1 MDVLN
6 PYLASEQVML
16 SRINQQ
22 INPTSMQILRII
34 RDIDYEID

>member
-16 SRINQQ
+16 WRINQQ